1 MHGRNIS
8 VSMKCTTTCIRRNRG
23 RKAGYLTLCELARWA
38 VDLSGT
44 RSRVKE
50 VALSTRTLVG
60 CGRVTVS
67 EGDGGLR

>member
-38 VDLSGT
+38 VDLSG
-44 RSRVKE
+44 
-50 VALSTRTLVG
+50 
-60 CGRVTVS
+60 GRK
-67 EGDGGLR
+67 GRDLG